1 MLPSTFLS
9 SIFLDATLII
19 SFVRKSGAPRFKPG
33 AAGWEVRMLPVC
45 YAALFKFKFCFV
57 ESAPVGT
64 YYDRFIYFLP
74 LYDWYLKQTS
84 KQSAHQIYCCCQIK
98 KFWTD
103 SKKNFF
109 LNERIFCNF
118 WIHCSRKMHLLD
130 LLAGCLSANLFWPQS
145 FCPVFNFLF
154 KRPADGVTI
163 VDWSTSKQIITP
175 LILQVLVVL
184 LYMTDCA
191 HFLGTYDNRACN
203 CGPVVAKI
211 TLWLL
216 RSCLLVEAKC
226 HSERH

>member
-1 MLPSTFLS
+1 MTGS
-9 SIFLDATLII
+9 SIFCLFMTDTLN
-19 SFVRKSGAPRFKPG
+19 KQANNPP
-33 AAGWEVRMLPVC
+33 
-45 YAALFKFKFCFV
+45 
-57 ESAPVGT
+57 T
-64 YYDRFIYFLP
+64 RFIVVA
-74 LYDWYLKQTS
+74 KS
-84 KQSAHQIYCCCQIK
+84 KK

-103 SKKNFF
+103 SKKVF

-130 LLAGCLSANLFWPQS
+130 LLAGCLSANFFGWPQS

-191 HFLGTYDNRACN
+191 HFLGTYDNRASN
-203 CGPVVAKI
+203 CGLVVAKI
-211 TLWLL
+211 TLWLHH
-216 RSCLLVEAKC
+216 SCLLVEAKC